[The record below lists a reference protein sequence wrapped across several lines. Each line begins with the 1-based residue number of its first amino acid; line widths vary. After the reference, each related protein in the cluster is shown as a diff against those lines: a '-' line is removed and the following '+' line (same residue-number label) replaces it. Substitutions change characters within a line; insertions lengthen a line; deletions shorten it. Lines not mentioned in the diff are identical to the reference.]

1 MCGSMD
7 RTLGPWWTMSTP
19 PFPLLVHGGQAQG
32 VAAIPLLL
40 SFCSRRRCRRRRAHA
55 SARCGESEGK
65 LGYLGCLRGPGDAQR
80 LHWRQGLT
88 TEPAAAQGQRRS
100 SGEVMAAAI
109 GGKEGAR
116 ASSSSWLG
124 SRNQGESQWL
134 DLVSQGG
141 RRRGKRSMARRWLG
155 LDVGLEG
162 GTEAPGGQ
170 LRSRAP
176 SARQSKAVVVY
187 VSARVCPGA
196 E

>member
-1 MCGSMD
+1 MLLLVPIRGTGSWWTCVCGSMD

-40 SFCSRRRCRRRRAHA
+40 SFYSRWYCRRRRARA
-55 SARCGESEGK
+55 SACCSESEGK

-88 TEPAAAQGQRRS
+88 TEPAAAQGQRQS

-109 GGKEGAR
+109 GGKEGAG

-124 SRNQGESQWL
+124 SRNQGESRRP
-134 DLVSQGG
+134 DPMSQGG
-141 RRRGKRSMARRWLG
+141 WRQGKGSWRG
-155 LDVGLEG
+155 VGL
-162 GTEAPGGQ
+162 
-170 LRSRAP
+170 
-176 SARQSKAVVVY
+176 
-187 VSARVCPGA
+187 VSTQG
-196 E
+196 